1 MMFDIKVVSQRNL
14 SSEIGYKDI
23 VIDRTTALGNPYDM
37 NKTQGREVVIAAY
50 RRYLWN
56 CIRMEKEDPCQFP
69 QLEKGLL
76 VAGTFRHPEVGVV
89 VDRIRRLAREQTNI
103 RLLCW
108 CKQEGKEVA
117 CHGDVIK
124 NCILWMRNQ
133 QQQLDFP
140 QQMLVEEVL
149 LSK

>member
-1 MMFDIKVVSQRNL
+1 MTFDIKVVSQRNL

-56 CIRMEKEDPCQFP
+56 CIQMEKEDPCQFP

-108 CKQEGKEVA
+108 CSPAA

-124 NCILWMRNQ
+124 SCILWMRNQ
-133 QQQLDFP
+133 QQQSDVP
-140 QQMLVEEVL
+140 QQLVEQVL